1 LVPHKQR
8 ALRSELGVGHDRERQ
23 RSLVGV
29 RGGRRIPD
37 ARGTV
42 RPKSPPMSPRKAYV
56 SRERRQTSRSKL
68 ARWRQPSC
76 LPEQGL
82 PSGGPSP
89 QGSTSSQ
96 AVRPQGRIRS
106 SKTKRYTCCRL
117 IADIRRPVSF
127 SGDRGES
134 RDSARKFEI
143 ACQGARKGG

>member
-1 LVPHKQR
+1 LVPRNER
-8 ALRSELGVGHDRERQ
+8 ALRSRLGVGHDRERQ
-23 RSLVGV
+23 RSLAGA
-29 RGGRRIPD
+29 RGGRTIPD

-42 RPKSPPMSPRKAYV
+42 RPKSPPMSPHKALV
-56 SRERRQTSRSKL
+56 SWERRQASRSKL

-89 QGSTSSQ
+89 RKHHEAFS
-96 AVRPQGRIRS
+96 VRPRGRLGS

-127 SGDRGES
+127 SGSRGES
-134 RDSARKFEI
+134 RDSARGFGI
-143 ACQGARKGG
+143 ACQAARRGG